1 MTVDP
6 DGGSRPIPDPTR
18 LTGELVDR
26 ALAAER
32 DRVEGLLAIRDE
44 RLNAMD
50 SATQLRLLQVAEIQ
64 KQIDQVRADRRE
76 ALNHERELT
85 TQRFDAVGDQF
96 DALNQRTAEQKADT
110 RAAVDAAL
118 QAAKEL
124 VALQTEAS
132 DKSTAKS
139 EASFAKQIDALGLL
153 LQKSSETTDDKI
165 VDLKSRMDRIEAT
178 KIGGVESRIDS
189 RNTAVDARAVMA
201 LAITI
206 VLAAITIIGFVLAN
220 QPPG

>member
-1 MTVDP
+1 MEQNQS
-6 DGGSRPIPDPTR
+6 GSRPVPDPTE
-18 LTGELVDR
+18 LTTKLVDR
-26 ALAAER
+26 AMAAER
-32 DRVEGLLAIRDE
+32 DRTDGEFKVRDQ
-44 RLNAMD
+44 RLDSMD
-50 SATQLRLLQVAEIQ
+50 QATNLRLDRISDIHDRLDAIQ
-64 KQIDQVRADRRE
+64 GERDRF
-76 ALNHERELT
+76 LVHERELT
-85 TQRFDAVGDQF
+85 SQRFEAVGSQF
-96 DALNQRTAEQKADT
+96 EALNQRTAEQKADT

-178 KIGGVESRIDS
+178 KIGGVESRMDVRNSAIDS
-189 RNTAVDARAVMA
+189 RAIMA
-201 LAITI
+201 LAITV
-206 VLAAITIIGFVLAN
+206 VLAAITIVGFVIAN
-220 QPPG
+220 SPG